1 MAAGAPAIVLIV
13 DDNATNRKL
22 LVTLVNYLGHQVF
35 EAADGREALEVVR
48 AVHPQLVI
56 SDILMPTMDGYQF
69 VRELRAES
77 KYADIEVILYTAQYH
92 EREAQQLAES
102 CHVARVLLKPCLPAD
117 ILNAVNEVLNRKESP
132 TRGALIDDAFEQ
144 EHLKLVT
151 NKLAQKAGELQS
163 AYARLSALSEL
174 NLQLASEKD
183 LRQLLEGV
191 CSGARK
197 LLGAKFSV
205 LAVDGKHAQDSVF
218 FTTSGIHATDALLT
232 LPHPNLIGGP
242 LERLG
247 AERKPWR
254 ARRESSEDL
263 GPVFPPGYPEAQAY
277 LAVPVSSLTRIYGW
291 VCLADKIGTDGFD
304 AEDER
309 LLSILGAQAGRIYE
323 NGSLLREVHLHAAQL
338 QVEMAERE
346 RADAALRQS
355 EERFRL
361 LAETIDDVF
370 FILAADSGAPL
381 YLSPAFEQMWGRER
395 HMEDPTDWTRSIHA
409 DDRVSVMEHLRG
421 CAGVVAS
428 GSIEYR
434 IVLPQGQIRWILSRQ
449 FPVRSDGRQP
459 HRIVGV
465 ATDITER
472 KLAEARIQHLNR
484 VYAVLSAINS
494 LIVRAD
500 SHEELYWEAC
510 RLAVKQGDFELA
522 WIASVNQANEQFV
535 PVAWAGN
542 SAEIAN
548 AALHLTPFAIDLD
561 AAIKTACRTKRPH
574 ICTNLKSE
582 GGTILFGQSLIER
595 GYQSLVTLPL
605 IVENEAVGCLILV
618 TSRIGSFDTGEMR
631 LLTELAGDISF
642 AVDHIDKAD
651 RLTYLAYYDSLTGLA
666 NRALFLERVA
676 QQIGFAKQSNGQFLV
691 VIADTERFAAVNDSL
706 GRKKADAILISIAN
720 RFAKVIGDANTVARV
735 GADQFAAIIPFTG
748 EAETIARSFDSR
760 YDDWL
765 GTPFPIEGGEL
776 KLSARAGI
784 SIFPHDGADADALL
798 KNAEAALKRAK
809 TGKSRLMFFTKELG
823 ERVTE
828 RLSLETKLRRALEQR
843 EFLLHYQP
851 IVALENRKII
861 GMEALIRWQ
870 HPELGLI
877 PPLKFVPLM
886 EETGM
891 IIEVGAWVLRQA
903 IADRAA
909 WFSQGIKVPSVAI
922 NVSNVQLRQAN
933 FLSVFKEA
941 LGKGGSDMI
950 DSTTDHAGIDIEVT
964 ESLLS
969 EDAAESINKLM
980 AIRLLGIGIAVDDF
994 GTGYSSLSYLA
1005 KLPVTSL
1012 KIDRSFTSKM
1022 LDDPSIMTLVST
1034 MITLAH
1040 SLNLKVIAEGVELE
1054 EQAKILRLLRCDH
1067 MQGFLIAK
1075 PMPFDAVGRFLKAG

>member
-1 MAAGAPAIVLIV
+1 MDASVPARVLVV
-13 DDNATNRKL
+13 DDDATNRKL
-22 LVTLVNYLGHQVF
+22 LVTLVSYLGHQVF
-35 EAADGREALEVVR
+35 EAADGREALVVVR

-69 VRELRAES
+69 VRELRAQPDC
-77 KYADIEVILYTAQYH
+77 ADIVVIFYTAQYH
-92 EREAQQLAES
+92 EHEAQQLAES
-102 CHVARVLLKPCLPAD
+102 CHVARVLLKPCAPAD
-117 ILNAVNEVLNRKESP
+117 ILNAVDEALNCKESP
-132 TRGALIDDAFEQ
+132 TLGASIDGAFDR

-151 NKLAQKAGELQS
+151 NKLARKANELQS

-174 NLQLASEKD
+174 NLQLASEMD
-183 LRQLLEGV
+183 LRHLLEGV
-191 CSGARK
+191 CHGARK
-197 LLGAKFSV
+197 LLGATFSV
-205 LAVDGKHAQDSVF
+205 LAVDGKHAQDSGF
-218 FTTSGIHATDALLT
+218 FTTSGVLATDSPPA
-232 LPHPNLIGGP
+232 LPHPKLIGGP
-242 LERLG
+242 LDTLG
-247 AERKPWR
+247 MERKSWR
-254 ARRESSEDL
+254 AQRGSGEDFGL
-263 GPVFPPGYPEAQAY
+263 VFPPSYPDARTY
-277 LAVPVSSLTRIYGW
+277 LAVPVSSLTRTYGW
-291 VCLADKIGTDGFD
+291 VCLADKIGADAFD

-323 NGSLLREVHLHAAQL
+323 NGTLLREVHHHAAQL

-361 LAETIDDVF
+361 LAETIEDVF

-395 HMEDPTDWTRSIHA
+395 DTEDPMDWTRSIHA
-409 DDRVSVMEHLRG
+409 DDRLAVMEHLRG
-421 CAGVVAS
+421 CVGATTSDSV
-428 GSIEYR
+428 EYR

-449 FPVRSDGRQP
+449 FPVLGDGGQP

-472 KLAEARIQHLNR
+472 KLADARIQHLNR
-484 VYAVLSAINS
+484 VYGVLSAINS
-494 LIVRAD
+494 LIVRAH

-522 WIASVNQANEQFV
+522 WIASVNRTGEQIV

-548 AALHLTPFAIDLD
+548 AALHLTPYAIELD
-561 AAIKTACRTKRPH
+561 VAIKTACRTKRPH
-574 ICTNLKSE
+574 ICTSLKSE
-582 GGTILFGQSLIER
+582 AGTILFGQSLIES
-595 GYQSLVTLPL
+595 GYQSLVALPL
-605 IVENEAVGCLILV
+605 VVENEAVGCLLLI
-618 TSRIGSFDTGEMR
+618 TSQIGSFDTGEMR

-642 AVDHIDKAD
+642 AVDHIDKGD
-651 RLTYLAYYDSLTGLA
+651 RLTYLTYHDSLTGLA
-666 NRALFLERVA
+666 NRALFLERLA
-676 QQIGFAKQSNGQFLV
+676 QQIGFAKQSNSQFLV

-706 GRKKADAILISIAN
+706 GRKKADEILISIAN
-720 RFAKVIGDANTVARV
+720 RFAKTIGDANIVARV
-735 GADQFAAIIPFTG
+735 GADQFAATIPFTG
-748 EAETIARSFDSR
+748 EAETIARSFDKR
-760 YDDWL
+760 YEEWL

-784 SIFPHDGADADALL
+784 SIYPDDGADADALL

-809 TGKSRLMFFTKELG
+809 TGNSRLMFFTKELG
-823 ERVTE
+823 ERVAE

-851 IVALENRKII
+851 IVALDNRKVIA
-861 GMEALIRWQ
+861 MEALIRWQ
-870 HPELGLI
+870 HPELGLV
-877 PPLKFVPLM
+877 PPLKFIPLM

-891 IIEVGAWVLRQA
+891 IIEVGAWVLSQA

-909 WFSQGIKVPSVAI
+909 WLKQGIKVPSVAV
-922 NVSNVQLRQAN
+922 NVSNAQLRQAN
-933 FLSVFKEA
+933 FLAVFRGA
-941 LGKGGSDMI
+941 LEKDGSSMA
-950 DSTTDHAGIDIEVT
+950 DSTSDHAGIDIEVT
-964 ESLLS
+964 ESLLF
-969 EDAAESINKLM
+969 EDAEESINKLM
-980 AIRLLGIGIAVDDF
+980 AIRLLGIGIAIDDF

-1012 KIDRSFTSKM
+1012 KIDRSFTSRM

-1054 EQAKILRLLRCDH
+1054 DQAKILRLLRCDY
-1067 MQGFLIAK
+1067 MQGFLTGK
-1075 PMPFDAVGRFLKAG
+1075 PMPFDAVGSFIRGS